1 MQIKEEIMI
10 KAITSL
16 PANFIFHMMSVS
28 ECGYHNAYGEKARK
42 YHSAH
47 DIEALQKRASLL
59 TASGGQ
65 HCGALFNLCVS
76 ISAAFDLEEEML
88 RYFSAMRDLVINPD
102 RNQNFVEYQD
112 IYHTVFAPFGAKIT
126 PEAHADFCRSLSDV
140 ADDVAEIFRVFEMN
154 YPIYRDHFW
163 ASTEAMVSER
173 CREVNKILY
182 QMNLQALWEKMLQTK
197 YEHENFYVVL
207 CNSIENGPQA
217 IDISNTKDIF
227 SASTSVD
234 SLVALISHEFGI
246 YLLIKILDGTEAF
259 QDLSLYHQTE
269 ALAEFYNRKIL
280 NRNNKWKWDEGIIR
294 TYEEIYMKNPSI
306 TPRELFLSQM
316 KK

>member
-102 RNQNFVEYQD
+102 RNQ
-112 IYHTVFAPFGAKIT
+112 T
-126 PEAHADFCRSLSDV
+126 L
-140 ADDVAEIFRVFEMN
+140 
-154 YPIYRDHFW
+154 
-163 ASTEAMVSER
+163 
-173 CREVNKILY
+173 
-182 QMNLQALWEKMLQTK
+182 
-197 YEHENFYVVL
+197 
-207 CNSIENGPQA
+207 
-217 IDISNTKDIF
+217 
-227 SASTSVD
+227 
-234 SLVALISHEFGI
+234 
-246 YLLIKILDGTEAF
+246 
-259 QDLSLYHQTE
+259 
-269 ALAEFYNRKIL
+269 
-280 NRNNKWKWDEGIIR
+280 
-294 TYEEIYMKNPSI
+294 
-306 TPRELFLSQM
+306 
-316 KK
+316 